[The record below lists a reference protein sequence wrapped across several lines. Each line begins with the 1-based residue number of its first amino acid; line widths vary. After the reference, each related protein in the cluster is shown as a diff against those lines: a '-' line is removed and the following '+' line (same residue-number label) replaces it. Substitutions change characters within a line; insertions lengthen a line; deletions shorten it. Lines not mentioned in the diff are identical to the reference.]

1 MTRTILFVVN
11 EARWFV
17 THRLPIGRAAA
28 EAGYAVHIA
37 TPPGPFTQKVIEA
50 GFTWHE
56 VPLVRGSVNPLAEL
70 KLLLSFV
77 RLYRRV
83 KPDLVHHVSAKP
95 LLYGTIAARI
105 TGVPAIVNAVTGLGH
120 LFLANDLRH
129 AVIRRIV
136 GTLYRFV
143 LRHKK
148 LRIIFQN
155 CDDRDLF
162 VGKRWVREGD
172 AVLIAS
178 GVDTDT
184 FSPRASRMND
194 GPPVVILPARL
205 LYTKGVAEF
214 VAAAGRLK
222 AEGVAARFV
231 LVGGNDPQNPASIP
245 EVQLEAW
252 RAAGVVELWGERHD
266 MPNVYRDADLVCLP
280 SYREGMPKVLIEAAA
295 TGLPIVTTDAPG
307 CRDVVRHGENGLLVK
322 VADADSTT
330 SALRTLLTDAKLRE
344 EMGRRG
350 RERVLRELSAQRVA
364 SDTLEVYAELVA

>member
-1 MTRTILFVVN
+1 MSRTILFVVN

-28 EAGYAVHIA
+28 AAGYDVHVA

-56 VPLVRGSVNPLAEL
+56 VPLVRGSINPIAEA
-70 KLLLSFV
+70 KLLWSFV

-95 LLYGTIAARI
+95 LLYGTIAARL
-105 TGVPAIVNAVTGLGH
+105 TRVPAIVNAVTGLGH
-120 LFLANDLRH
+120 LFLARDLRH

-143 LRHKK
+143 LRHEK

-162 VGKRWVREGD
+162 TGKRWVRKRD

-178 GVDTDT
+178 GVDTET
-184 FSPRASRMND
+184 FAPREGSHD
-194 GPPVVILPARL
+194 GSPVVILPARL

-222 AEGVAARFV
+222 REGIDARFV

-245 EVQLEAW
+245 EEQLEEW
-252 RAAGVVELWGERHD
+252 RRSGVVELWGERHD
-266 MPNVYRDADLVCLP
+266 MPNVYAEADLVCLP
-280 SYREGMPKVLIEAAA
+280 SYREGMPKVLIEAASS
-295 TGLPIVTTDAPG
+295 GLAIVTTNAPG
-307 CRDVVRHGENGLLVK
+307 CRDVVTEGENGLLVT
-322 VADADSTT
+322 VGDAESTT
-330 SALRTLLTDAKLRE
+330 AALRTLLTDRPLRE
-344 EMGRRG
+344 AMGRRG
-350 RERVLRELSAQRVA
+350 RERVLREFSAARVA
-364 SDTLEVYAELVA
+364 SDTLAVYEELLA

>member
-1 MTRTILFVVN
+1 MTKTILFVVN

-28 EAGYAVHIA
+28 AAGYDVHVA

-56 VPLVRGSVNPLAEL
+56 VPLVRGSINPLSEL
-70 KLLLSFV
+70 RLLLSFV

-83 KPDLVHHVSAKP
+83 RPDLVHHVSAKP
-95 LLYGTIAARI
+95 LLYGTIAARL
-105 TGVPAIVNAVTGLGH
+105 TRVPAIVNAVTGLGH

-162 VGKRWVREGD
+162 TGKRWVRERD

-178 GVDTDT
+178 GVDTET
-184 FSPRASRMND
+184 FAPRTTRND

-214 VAAAGRLK
+214 VTAAERLK
-222 AEGVAARFV
+222 REGVKARFV
-231 LVGGNDPQNPASIP
+231 LVGGNDPQNPASIA
-245 EVQLEAW
+245 EEKLEEW
-252 RAAGVVELWGERHD
+252 RSSGVVELWGERHD
-266 MPNVYRDADLVCLP
+266 MPNVYREADLVCLP
-280 SYREGMPKVLIEAAA
+280 SYREGMPKVLIEAASC
-295 TGLPIVTTDAPG
+295 GLAIVTTNAPG
-307 CRDVVRHGENGLLVK
+307 CRDVVREGENGLLVT

-330 SALRTLLTDAKLRE
+330 AALRTLVTDHRLRE
-344 EMGRRG
+344 EMGGRG
-350 RERVLRELSAQRVA
+350 RERVLREFSATRVA
-364 SDTLEVYAELVA
+364 SDTLAVYEELLA